1 MSATKRRNDKPN
13 LPRVKRN
20 RRAGQSESFVDLV
33 KLHRRIARDS
43 ASRLLQTPASSLVT
57 LFVVAVALL
66 LPALLFGLNSNLAS
80 LLAGFQNSAQVTLY
94 LQDSVSEADGEE
106 ISNDLLT
113 RNDIENA
120 YYISP
125 SQALDEFGAS
135 SGLEDLLTEMTAN
148 PLPGAIVL
156 TPSDVSSVA
165 VDELARQLQKLS
177 QVDVVQI
184 DSLWLQRL
192 AAISNLV
199 SAIGRVLAVIVILGL
214 FFVVGNTIKLAIEN
228 RKAEILVIKLVGGS
242 DMYAARPFLYTGLLY
257 GLGGG
262 VLATLLQGIVLATF
276 NSNLEVLMRLY
287 ESDFQL
293 RGFGLM
299 SSLLIIVAGAAI
311 GWTAALMA
319 SLRHI
324 RAINP

>member
-1 MSATKRRNDKPN
+1 MS
-13 LPRVKRN
+13 
-20 RRAGQSESFVDLV
+20 
-33 KLHRRIARDS
+33 
-43 ASRLLQTPASSLVT
+43 
-57 LFVVAVALL
+57 
-66 LPALLFGLNSNLAS
+66 LA
-80 LLAGFQNSAQVTLY
+80 
-94 LQDSVSEADGEE
+94 
-106 ISNDLLT
+106 
-113 RNDIENA
+113 
-120 YYISP
+120 
-125 SQALDEFGAS
+125 AS

-165 VDELARQLQKLS
+165 VDELARQLQKTIS
-177 QVDVVQI
+177 GRCGSDRQP
-184 DSLWLQRL
+184 L
-192 AAISNLV
+192 AAKIGGDIKSGQRYWPCARSNRN
-199 SAIGRVLAVIVILGL
+199 SWDYSSWW
-214 FFVVGNTIKLAIEN
+214 GNTIKLAIEN

-299 SSLLIIVAGAAI
+299 SSLLIIVAGATV

>member
-1 MSATKRRNDKPN
+1 MSATKPRTENQN
-13 LPRVKRN
+13 QPRVKRN
-20 RRAGQSESFVDLV
+20 TRAGQSESFVDLV
-33 KLHRRIARDS
+33 KRHRRIARGS

-80 LLAGFQNSAQVTLY
+80 LLAGFQDSAQVTLY
-94 LQDSVSEADGEE
+94 LQDNVSVADGQKVSEG
-106 ISNDLLT
+106 LLT
-113 RNDIENA
+113 RSDIEYA
-120 YYISP
+120 IYVSP
-125 SQALDEFGAS
+125 SQALDEFGAA
-135 SGLEDLLTEMTAN
+135 SGLGDLLIEMTAN

-156 TPSDVSSVA
+156 TPADVSPLA
-165 VDELARQLQKLS
+165 VDELARQLQELS

-199 SAIGRVLAVIVILGL
+199 SAIGSVLAVIVILGL

-242 DMYAARPFLYTGLLY
+242 DIYAARPFLYTGLLY

-262 VLATLLQGIVLATF
+262 ILATLLQGIVLATF
-276 NSNLEVLMRLY
+276 NSNLEGLMQLY
-287 ESDFQL
+287 ESGFQL

-311 GWTAALMA
+311 GWAAALMA

>member
-1 MSATKRRNDKPN
+1 MSATKRRTENPN
-13 LPRVKRN
+13 HPRVKRN
-20 RRAGQSESFVDLV
+20 TRAGQTESFLDLV
-33 KLHRRIARDS
+33 RLHRRVARSS
-43 ASRLLQTPASSLVT
+43 ASRLLQTPASTAVT

-66 LPALLFGLNSNLAS
+66 LPALMFGLNSNLAS
-80 LLAGFQNSAQVTLY
+80 LLAGFQDSAQVTLY
-94 LQDSVSEADGEE
+94 LKDSVSETDGQEV
-106 ISNDLLT
+106 SNGLLT
-113 RNDIENA
+113 RIDIDFA
-120 YYISP
+120 YYVSP
-125 SQALDEFGAS
+125 SQALVEFGAS
-135 SGLEDLLTEMTAN
+135 TGLKDLVIEMAAN

-156 TPSDVSSVA
+156 TPTDISPAA
-165 VDELARQLQKLS
+165 VDELARQLQELPQADMV
-177 QVDVVQI
+177 QVDN
-184 DSLWLQRL
+184 LWLQRL

-199 SAIGRVLAVIVILGL
+199 SAIGSVLAVIVILGL
-214 FFVVGNTIKLAIEN
+214 FFVVGNTIKLAIES
-228 RKAEILVIKLVGGS
+228 RKAEILVIKLLGGS

-262 VLATLLQGIVLATF
+262 ILATLLQGIVLATL

-293 RGFGLM
+293 RSFELT
-299 SSLLIIVAGAAI
+299 SSLLIIVAGASI

>member
-1 MSATKRRNDKPN
+1 MSDTKRHNGNPN
-13 LPRVKRN
+13 QPRVNRN
-20 RRAGQSESFVDLV
+20 TRAGRCESFGDLV
-33 KLHRRIARDS
+33 KLHRRIARGS
-43 ASRLLQTPASSLVT
+43 AIRLLQTPASSLVT

-80 LLAGFQNSAQVTLY
+80 LLAGFQDSAQVTLY
-94 LQDSVSEADGEE
+94 LQDSVSEADGQKV
-106 ISNDLLT
+106 SDDLLT
-113 RNDIENA
+113 RNDIEDA
-120 YYISP
+120 YYVSP

-135 SGLEDLLTEMTAN
+135 SGLEDLLIEMTAN

-156 TPSDVSSVA
+156 TPSDASSSA
-165 VDELARQLQKLS
+165 IDELARQLQELS
-177 QVDVVQI
+177 LVDVVQV

-192 AAISNLV
+192 TAISNLV
-199 SAIGRVLAVIVILGL
+199 NAIGIVLAVIVILGL

-262 VLATLLQGIVLATF
+262 ILATLLQGIVLATF

-299 SSLLIIVAGAAI
+299 NSLLIIVAGAAI

>member
-1 MSATKRRNDKPN
+1 
-13 LPRVKRN
+13 
-20 RRAGQSESFVDLV
+20 
-33 KLHRRIARDS
+33 
-43 ASRLLQTPASSLVT
+43 
-57 LFVVAVALL
+57 VVAVVLL
-66 LPALLFGLNSNLAS
+66 LPALLFGLNSNLAN
-80 LLAGFQNSAQVTLY
+80 LLAGFQDSTQVTLY
-94 LQDSVSEADGEE
+94 LQDSVSEADGQEV
-106 ISNDLLT
+106 SDDLLT
-113 RNDIENA
+113 RKDIEVA
-120 YYISP
+120 YYVSP

-135 SGLEDLLTEMTAN
+135 SGLEDLLIEMTAN

-156 TPSDVSSVA
+156 TPSDVSSSA
-165 VDELARQLQKLS
+165 VNELARQLQELS
-177 QVDVVQI
+177 QVDVVQV

-199 SAIGRVLAVIVILGL
+199 SAIGSVLAVIVILGL

-257 GLGGG
+257 GLAGGI
-262 VLATLLQGIVLATF
+262 LATLLQGIVLATF
-276 NSNLEVLMRLY
+276 NSNLEVLMQLY

-293 RGFGLM
+293 RGFGLI
-299 SSLLIIVAGAAI
+299 SSLLIVAVGAAI
-311 GWTAALMA
+311 GWAAALIA

>member
-1 MSATKRRNDKPN
+1 
-13 LPRVKRN
+13 
-20 RRAGQSESFVDLV
+20 
-33 KLHRRIARDS
+33 
-43 ASRLLQTPASSLVT
+43 
-57 LFVVAVALL
+57 VALL

-80 LLAGFQNSAQVTLY
+80 LLDGFQKSAQVTLY
-94 LQDSVSEADGEE
+94 LQDSVSEADGQEF
-106 ISNDLLT
+106 SDDLLT
-113 RNDIENA
+113 RNGIEDA
-120 YYISP
+120 YYVSP
-125 SQALDEFGAS
+125 SQALYEFGAS
-135 SGLEDLLTEMTAN
+135 SGLEDLLIEMTAN

-156 TPSDVSSVA
+156 TPSDVSSSA
-165 VDELARQLQKLS
+165 VDELARQLQELS

-228 RKAEILVIKLVGGS
+228 RKAEILVIKLVGGG

-262 VLATLLQGIVLATF
+262 ILATLLQGIVLATF
-276 NSNLEVLMRLY
+276 NSNLEVLMGLY

>member
-1 MSATKRRNDKPN
+1 MSASKGSNENPN
-13 LPRVKRN
+13 QPRVNRN
-20 RRAGQSESFVDLV
+20 TPAEQSESFGDLV
-33 KLHRRIARDS
+33 KLHRRIARGS
-43 ASRLLQTPASSLVT
+43 AIRLLQTPASSLVT

-80 LLAGFQNSAQVTLY
+80 LLAGFQDSAQVTLY
-94 LQDSVSEADGEE
+94 LQDNVSEADGKEV
-106 ISNDLLT
+106 SDDLLT
-113 RNDIENA
+113 RSDIKDA
-120 YYISP
+120 YYVSP
-125 SQALDEFGAS
+125 SQALDEFSAS
-135 SGLEDLLTEMTAN
+135 NGLEDLLIEMTAN

-156 TPSDVSSVA
+156 TPFDVSLSA
-165 VDELARQLQKLS
+165 ADELARQLEELS
-177 QVDVVQI
+177 QVDVVQV
-184 DSLWLQRL
+184 DSIWLQRL

-199 SAIGRVLAVIVILGL
+199 NAIGSVLAVIVILGL

-257 GLGGG
+257 GLCGGI
-262 VLATLLQGIVLATF
+262 LATLLQGIVLAAF

-299 SSLLIIVAGAAI
+299 SSQLIIVAGAAI
-311 GWTAALMA
+311 GWTAALVA

-324 RAINP
+324 RAISP

>member
-1 MSATKRRNDKPN
+1 MSATKRRATNSDQ
-13 LPRVKRN
+13 PRPKRN
-20 RRAGQSESFVDLV
+20 TRAGQTESFADLLR
-33 KLHRRIARDS
+33 LHQRIAKAS
-43 ASRLLQTPASSLVT
+43 ASRLLQTPASSLMT

-66 LPALLFGLNSNLAS
+66 LPALLFSLNTNLTS
-80 LLAGFQNSAQVTLY
+80 LLAGFQDSAQVTLY
-94 LQDSVSEADGEE
+94 LQDSVSDTDGQDV
-106 ISNDLLT
+106 SDSLLT
-113 RNDIENA
+113 RSDIANA
-120 YYISP
+120 YYVS
-125 SQALDEFGAS
+125 STQALDEFGAS
-135 SGLEDLLTEMTAN
+135 SGLQDLLQEMTSN

-156 TPSDVSSVA
+156 TPADVSPASVA
-165 VDELARQLQKLS
+165 ELAEQLQELS
-177 QVDVVQI
+177 GVDVVQV

-199 SAIGRVLAVIVILGL
+199 SAIGRVLSVIVILGL

-228 RKAEILVIKLVGGS
+228 RKAEIRVIKLVGGS

-262 VLATLLQGIVLATF
+262 ILAMLLQGIVLATF
-276 NSNLEVLMRLY
+276 NSNLEVLMQLY

-293 RGFGLM
+293 TGFGLINA
-299 SSLLIIVAGAAI
+299 LLIIFAGAAI
-311 GWTAALMA
+311 GWAAALMA

>member
-1 MSATKRRNDKPN
+1 MSATKRGNDNPNQPRLNRNT
-13 LPRVKRN
+13 
-20 RRAGQSESFVDLV
+20 RAGQSESFGDLV
-33 KLHRRIARDS
+33 KLHRRIARGS
-43 ASRLLQTPASSLVT
+43 AIRLLQTPASTLVT

-66 LPALLFGLNSNLAS
+66 LPALMFGLNSNLAS
-80 LLAGFQNSAQVTLY
+80 LLAGFQDSAQITLY
-94 LQDSVSEADGEE
+94 LQNSVSEADGQKV
-106 ISNDLLT
+106 SDDLLT
-113 RNDIENA
+113 RNDIEDA
-120 YYISP
+120 YYVSP

-135 SGLEDLLTEMTAN
+135 SGLEGLLIEMTAN

-156 TPSDVSSVA
+156 TPSDVSSSA
-165 VDELARQLQKLS
+165 VDELARQLQELS
-177 QVDVVQI
+177 LVDVVQV

-199 SAIGRVLAVIVILGL
+199 NAIGSVIAVIVILGL

-228 RKAEILVIKLVGGS
+228 RKAEILVIKLLGGS

-262 VLATLLQGIVLATF
+262 ILATLLQGIILATF

-287 ESDFQL
+287 QSDFQL

-299 SSLLIIVAGAAI
+299 SSLLVIVAGAAI
-311 GWTAALMA
+311 SWTAALMA

-324 RAINP
+324 RAIDP

>member
-13 LPRVKRN
+13 QPRVKRN
-20 RRAGQSESFVDLV
+20 TRAGQSESFVDLV
-33 KLHRRIARDS
+33 KLHRRIARGS

-80 LLAGFQNSAQVTLY
+80 LLDGFQKSAQVTLY
-94 LQDSVSEADGEE
+94 LQDSVSEADGQE
-106 ISNDLLT
+106 ISDDLLT
-113 RNDIENA
+113 RSDTENA
-120 YYISP
+120 YYVSP

-135 SGLEDLLTEMTAN
+135 SGLEDLLIEMTAN

-156 TPSDVSSVA
+156 TPSDVSSSA
-165 VDELARQLQKLS
+165 VDELARQLQELS

-184 DSLWLQRL
+184 DSLWLQKL

-199 SAIGRVLAVIVILGL
+199 SAIGSVLAVIVILGL

-228 RKAEILVIKLVGGS
+228 RKAEILVIKLVGGG

-262 VLATLLQGIVLATF
+262 ILATLLQRIVLATF
-276 NSNLEVLMRLY
+276 NLNLEVLMRLY

-299 SSLLIIVAGAAI
+299 SSLLIIVAGATI

>member
-1 MSATKRRNDKPN
+1 MSATKRRNDNPN
-13 LPRVKRN
+13 QPRLNRN
-20 RRAGQSESFVDLV
+20 TRAGQSESFGDLV
-33 KLHRRIARDS
+33 KLHRRFARGS
-43 ASRLLQTPASSLVT
+43 AIRLLQTPASSLVT

-66 LPALLFGLNSNLAS
+66 LPALMLGLNTNLAS
-80 LLAGFQNSAQVTLY
+80 LLAGLQDSAQITLY
-94 LQDSVSEADGEE
+94 LQDSVSEADGQKV
-106 ISNDLLT
+106 SDDLLT
-113 RNDIENA
+113 RNDIEDA
-120 YYISP
+120 YYVSP

-135 SGLEDLLTEMTAN
+135 SGLEGLLIEMTAN

-156 TPSDVSSVA
+156 TPSDVSSSA
-165 VDELARQLQKLS
+165 VDELARQLQELS
-177 QVDVVQI
+177 LVDVVQV

-199 SAIGRVLAVIVILGL
+199 NAIGSVLSVIVILGL

-228 RKAEILVIKLVGGS
+228 RKAEILVIKLLGGS

-262 VLATLLQGIVLATF
+262 ILATLLQGIILATF

-287 ESDFQL
+287 QSDFQL

-299 SSLLIIVAGAAI
+299 SSLLVIVAGAAI
-311 GWTAALMA
+311 SWTAALMA

-324 RAINP
+324 RAIDP

>member
-1 MSATKRRNDKPN
+1 MNATKRRNDN
-13 LPRVKRN
+13 ANQPRVKRN
-20 RRAGQSESFVDLV
+20 TRAGQSASFVDLV
-33 KLHRRIARDS
+33 KLHRRIATHS

-120 YYISP
+120 YYVSP

>member
-1 MSATKRRNDKPN
+1 
-13 LPRVKRN
+13 
-20 RRAGQSESFVDLV
+20 
-33 KLHRRIARDS
+33 
-43 ASRLLQTPASSLVT
+43 VT

-66 LPALLFGLNSNLAS
+66 LPALLFGLNSNLTS
-80 LLAGFQNSAQVTLY
+80 LLAGFQDSAQVTLY
-94 LQDSVSEADGEE
+94 LQEGVSEADGQEV
-106 ISNDLLT
+106 SDGLLT
-113 RNDIENA
+113 RRDIEDTH
-120 YYISP
+120 YISS
-125 SQALDEFGAS
+125 SQALDEFSAA
-135 SGLEDLLTEMTAN
+135 SGLEGLLIEMTAN

-156 TPSDVSSVA
+156 TPADVSPLA
-165 VDELARQLQKLS
+165 VDELARQLQELPH
-177 QVDVVQI
+177 VDVVQV

-199 SAIGRVLAVIVILGL
+199 SAIGSVLAVIVILGL
-214 FFVVGNTIKLAIEN
+214 FFVVGNTIKLAIES

-262 VLATLLQGIVLATF
+262 ILASLMQAIVLTTF
-276 NSNLEVLMRLY
+276 NSNLEVLMQLY

-293 RGFGLM
+293 RSFGIM
-299 SSLLIIVAGAAI
+299 SALLIVVAGAAI
-311 GWTAALMA
+311 GWAAALMA

>member
-1 MSATKRRNDKPN
+1 MSATKRGNDNPNQPRLNRNT
-13 LPRVKRN
+13 
-20 RRAGQSESFVDLV
+20 RAGQSESFGDLV
-33 KLHRRIARDS
+33 KLHRRIARGS
-43 ASRLLQTPASSLVT
+43 AIRLLQTPASSLVT

-66 LPALLFGLNSNLAS
+66 LPALMLGLNSNLAS
-80 LLAGFQNSAQVTLY
+80 LLAGFQDSAQITLY
-94 LQDSVSEADGEE
+94 LQDSVSEADGQKV
-106 ISNDLLT
+106 SDDLLT
-113 RNDIENA
+113 RNDIEDA
-120 YYISP
+120 YYVSP

-135 SGLEDLLTEMTAN
+135 SGLEGLLIEMTAN

-156 TPSDVSSVA
+156 TPSDVSSSA
-165 VDELARQLQKLS
+165 VDELARQLQELS
-177 QVDVVQI
+177 LVDVVQV

-199 SAIGRVLAVIVILGL
+199 NAIGSVLSVIVILGL

-228 RKAEILVIKLVGGS
+228 RKAEILVIKLLGGS

-262 VLATLLQGIVLATF
+262 ILATLLQGIILATF

-287 ESDFQL
+287 QSDFQL

-299 SSLLIIVAGAAI
+299 SSLLVIVAGAAI
-311 GWTAALMA
+311 SWTAALMA

-324 RAINP
+324 RAIDP

>member
-1 MSATKRRNDKPN
+1 MSATKRGNDNPNQPRLNRNT
-13 LPRVKRN
+13 
-20 RRAGQSESFVDLV
+20 RAGQSESFGDLV
-33 KLHRRIARDS
+33 KLHRRIARGS
-43 ASRLLQTPASSLVT
+43 AIRLLQTPASSLVT

-80 LLAGFQNSAQVTLY
+80 LLAGFQDSAQVTLY
-94 LQDSVSEADGEE
+94 LQDSVSEVDGQKV
-106 ISNDLLT
+106 SDDLLT
-113 RNDIENA
+113 RNALMNA
-120 YYISP
+120 YYVSP
-125 SQALDEFGAS
+125 SQALDEFSAS
-135 SGLEDLLTEMTAN
+135 SGLEDLLIEMTAN
-148 PLPGAIVL
+148 LLPGAIAL
-156 TPSDVSSVA
+156 SPSNVSSSA
-165 VDELARQLQKLS
+165 VDELARQLQELS
-177 QVDVVQI
+177 LVDVVQV

-192 AAISNLV
+192 TAISNMV
-199 SAIGRVLAVIVILGL
+199 NAIGIVLAVIVILGL

-228 RKAEILVIKLVGGS
+228 RKAEILVIKLVGGG

-262 VLATLLQGIVLATF
+262 ILATLLQGIVLATF

-299 SSLLIIVAGAAI
+299 NSLLIIVAGAAI

>member
-1 MSATKRRNDKPN
+1 MSATKRGNDNPNQPRLNRNT
-13 LPRVKRN
+13 
-20 RRAGQSESFVDLV
+20 RAGQSESFGDLV
-33 KLHRRIARDS
+33 KLHRRIARGS
-43 ASRLLQTPASSLVT
+43 AIRLLQTPASTLVT

-66 LPALLFGLNSNLAS
+66 LPALMFGLNSNLAS
-80 LLAGFQNSAQVTLY
+80 LLAGFQDSAQITLY
-94 LQDSVSEADGEE
+94 LQDSVSEADGQKV
-106 ISNDLLT
+106 SDDLLT
-113 RNDIENA
+113 RNDIEDA
-120 YYISP
+120 YYVSP

-135 SGLEDLLTEMTAN
+135 SGLEGLLIEMTAN

-156 TPSDVSSVA
+156 TPSDVSSSA
-165 VDELARQLQKLS
+165 VDELARQLQELS
-177 QVDVVQI
+177 LVDVVQV

-199 SAIGRVLAVIVILGL
+199 NAIGSVIAVIVILGL

-262 VLATLLQGIVLATF
+262 ILATLLQGIILATF

-287 ESDFQL
+287 QSDFQL

-299 SSLLIIVAGAAI
+299 SSLLVIVAGAAI
-311 GWTAALMA
+311 SWTAALMA

-324 RAINP
+324 RAIDP

>member
-1 MSATKRRNDKPN
+1 MSATKRGNDNPNQPRLNRNT
-13 LPRVKRN
+13 
-20 RRAGQSESFVDLV
+20 RAGQSESFGDIV
-33 KLHRRIARDS
+33 KLHRRFARGS
-43 ASRLLQTPASSLVT
+43 AIRLLQTPASSLVT

-66 LPALLFGLNSNLAS
+66 LPALMFGLNSNLAS
-80 LLAGFQNSAQVTLY
+80 LLAGFQDSAQITLY
-94 LQDSVSEADGEE
+94 LQDSVSEADGQKV
-106 ISNDLLT
+106 SDDLLT
-113 RNDIENA
+113 RNDIEDA
-120 YYISP
+120 HYVSP

-135 SGLEDLLTEMTAN
+135 SGLEGLLIEMTAN

-156 TPSDVSSVA
+156 TPSDVSSSA
-165 VDELARQLQKLS
+165 VDELARQLQELS
-177 QVDVVQI
+177 LVDVVQV

-199 SAIGRVLAVIVILGL
+199 NVIGSVLSVIVILGL

-228 RKAEILVIKLVGGS
+228 RKAEILVIKLLGGS

-262 VLATLLQGIVLATF
+262 ILATLLQGIILATF
-276 NSNLEVLMRLY
+276 DSNLEVLMRLY
-287 ESDFQL
+287 QSDFQL

-299 SSLLIIVAGAAI
+299 SSLLVIVAGAAI
-311 GWTAALMA
+311 SWTAALMA

-324 RAINP
+324 RAIDP

>member
-1 MSATKRRNDKPN
+1 MSATKRGNDNPNQPRLNRNT
-13 LPRVKRN
+13 
-20 RRAGQSESFVDLV
+20 RAGQSESFGDLV
-33 KLHRRIARDS
+33 KLHRRIARGS
-43 ASRLLQTPASSLVT
+43 AIRLLQTPASSLVT

-66 LPALLFGLNSNLAS
+66 LPALMFGLNSNLAS
-80 LLAGFQNSAQVTLY
+80 LLAGFQDSAQITLY
-94 LQDSVSEADGEE
+94 LQDSVSEADGQKV
-106 ISNDLLT
+106 SDDLLT
-113 RNDIENA
+113 RNDIEDA
-120 YYISP
+120 YYVSP

-135 SGLEDLLTEMTAN
+135 SGLEGLLIEMTAN

-156 TPSDVSSVA
+156 TPSDVSSSA
-165 VDELARQLQKLS
+165 VDELARQLQELS
-177 QVDVVQI
+177 LVDVVQV

-199 SAIGRVLAVIVILGL
+199 NAIGSVLSVIVILGL

-228 RKAEILVIKLVGGS
+228 RKAEILVIKLLGGS

-262 VLATLLQGIVLATF
+262 ILATLLQGIILATF

-299 SSLLIIVAGAAI
+299 SSLLIIVAGASI

>member
-1 MSATKRRNDKPN
+1 
-13 LPRVKRN
+13 
-20 RRAGQSESFVDLV
+20 
-33 KLHRRIARDS
+33 
-43 ASRLLQTPASSLVT
+43 
-57 LFVVAVALL
+57 VALL

-80 LLAGFQNSAQVTLY
+80 LLAGFQDSAQITLY
-94 LQDSVSEADGEE
+94 LQDSVSEADGQKV
-106 ISNDLLT
+106 SDDLLT
-113 RNDIENA
+113 RNDIEDA
-120 YYISP
+120 YYVSP

-135 SGLEDLLTEMTAN
+135 SGLEGLLIEMTAN

-156 TPSDVSSVA
+156 TPSDVSSSA
-165 VDELARQLQKLS
+165 VDELARQLQELS
-177 QVDVVQI
+177 LVDVVQV

-199 SAIGRVLAVIVILGL
+199 NAIGSVLSVIVILGL

-228 RKAEILVIKLVGGS
+228 RKAEILVIKLLGGS

-262 VLATLLQGIVLATF
+262 ILATLLQGIILATF

-287 ESDFQL
+287 QSDFQL

-299 SSLLIIVAGAAI
+299 SSLLVIVAGAAI
-311 GWTAALMA
+311 SWTAALMA

-324 RAINP
+324 RAIDP

>member
-1 MSATKRRNDKPN
+1 MSATKRGNDNPNQPRLNRNT
-13 LPRVKRN
+13 
-20 RRAGQSESFVDLV
+20 RAGQSESFGDLV
-33 KLHRRIARDS
+33 KLHRRFARGS
-43 ASRLLQTPASSLVT
+43 AIRLLQTPASSLVT

-66 LPALLFGLNSNLAS
+66 LPALMLGLNSNLAS
-80 LLAGFQNSAQVTLY
+80 LLAGFQDSAQITLY
-94 LQDSVSEADGEE
+94 LQDSVSEADGQKV
-106 ISNDLLT
+106 SDDLLT
-113 RNDIENA
+113 RNDIEDA
-120 YYISP
+120 YYVSP

-135 SGLEDLLTEMTAN
+135 SGLEGLLIEMTAN

-156 TPSDVSSVA
+156 TPSDVSSSA
-165 VDELARQLQKLS
+165 VDELARQLQELS
-177 QVDVVQI
+177 LVDVVQV

-199 SAIGRVLAVIVILGL
+199 NAIGSVIAVIVILGL

-228 RKAEILVIKLVGGS
+228 RKAEILVIKLLGGS

-262 VLATLLQGIVLATF
+262 ILATLLQGIILATF

-287 ESDFQL
+287 QSDFQL

-299 SSLLIIVAGAAI
+299 SSLLVIVAGAAI
-311 GWTAALMA
+311 SWTAALMA

-324 RAINP
+324 RAIDP

>member
-1 MSATKRRNDKPN
+1 MSATKPRTENPN
-13 LPRVKRN
+13 QPRVKRN
-20 RRAGQSESFVDLV
+20 TRAGQSESFVDLV
-33 KLHRRIARDS
+33 KRHRRIARGS
-43 ASRLLQTPASSLVT
+43 AIRLLQTPASSLVT

-66 LPALLFGLNSNLAS
+66 LPALMLGLNSNLAS
-80 LLAGFQNSAQVTLY
+80 LLAGFQDSAQITLY
-94 LQDSVSEADGEE
+94 LQDSVSEADGQKV
-106 ISNDLLT
+106 SDDLLT
-113 RNDIENA
+113 RNDIEDA
-120 YYISP
+120 YYVSP

-135 SGLEDLLTEMTAN
+135 SGLEGLLIEMTAN

-156 TPSDVSSVA
+156 TPSDVSSSA
-165 VDELARQLQKLS
+165 VDELARQLQELS
-177 QVDVVQI
+177 LVDVVQV

-199 SAIGRVLAVIVILGL
+199 NAIGSVLSVIVILGL

-228 RKAEILVIKLVGGS
+228 RKAEILVIKLLGGS

-262 VLATLLQGIVLATF
+262 ILATLLQGIILATF

-287 ESDFQL
+287 QSDFQL

-299 SSLLIIVAGAAI
+299 SSLLVIVAGAAI
-311 GWTAALMA
+311 SWTAALMA

-324 RAINP
+324 RAIDP

>member
-1 MSATKRRNDKPN
+1 VSATKRRAGNSDQ
-13 LPRVKRN
+13 PRARRN
-20 RRAGQSESFVDLV
+20 TRAGQSQSFVDLV
-33 KLHRRIARDS
+33 KLHRRIASGS

-66 LPALLFGLNSNLAS
+66 LPALMFGLNSNLAS
-80 LLAGFQNSAQVTLY
+80 LLAGFQDSAQVTLY
-94 LQDSVSEADGEE
+94 LQDSVSETDGQEV
-106 ISNDLLT
+106 SNNLLT
-113 RNDIENA
+113 RSDIEDA

-125 SQALDEFGAS
+125 SQALDEFGAL
-135 SGLEDLLTEMTAN
+135 SGLENLLSEMTAN

-156 TPSDVSSVA
+156 TPNDVSPAA
-165 VDELARQLQKLS
+165 VDELARQLQELP
-177 QVDVVQI
+177 QVDVVQV

-199 SAIGRVLAVIVILGL
+199 SAIGTVLGVIVILGL

-228 RKAEILVIKLVGGS
+228 RKAEIRVIKLIGGS

-262 VLATLLQGIVLATF
+262 ILATILQTIVLMTF
-276 NSNLEVLMRLY
+276 NSNLEVLMQLY

-293 RGFGLM
+293 TGFGFM
-299 SSLLIIVAGAAI
+299 SALFMVIAGTVI
-311 GWTAALMA
+311 GWAAALMA

>member
-1 MSATKRRNDKPN
+1 MSATKRRIESPN
-13 LPRVKRN
+13 QPRVKRN
-20 RRAGQSESFVDLV
+20 TRAGQTESFVDLV
-33 KLHRRIARDS
+33 RLHRRIAKGS
-43 ASRLLQTPASSLVT
+43 ASRLLQTPTSTLVT

-66 LPALLFGLNSNLAS
+66 LPALLFGLNSNLTS
-80 LLAGFQNSAQVTLY
+80 LLAGFQDSAQVTLY
-94 LQDSVSEADGEE
+94 LQDGVSEADGQEV
-106 ISNDLLT
+106 SDDLLT
-113 RNDIENA
+113 RSDIEAA
-120 YYISP
+120 YYVSP
-125 SQALDEFGAS
+125 SQALNEFGAA
-135 SGLEDLLTEMTAN
+135 SGLEGLLIEMAAN

-156 TPSDVSSVA
+156 TPTDVAPLA
-165 VDELARQLQKLS
+165 VDELARQLQEIS
-177 QVDVVQI
+177 QVDVVQV

-192 AAISNLV
+192 AAIANLV
-199 SAIGRVLAVIVILGL
+199 SAIGSVLAVIVILGL

-262 VLATLLQGIVLATF
+262 ILAALLQGIVLATF
-276 NSNLEVLMRLY
+276 NSNLKVLMQLY

-299 SSLLIIVAGAAI
+299 SALLIIVAGAAI
-311 GWTAALMA
+311 GWAAALMA

>member
-1 MSATKRRNDKPN
+1 MSATKRGNDNPNQPRLNRNT
-13 LPRVKRN
+13 
-20 RRAGQSESFVDLV
+20 RAGQSESFGDLV
-33 KLHRRIARDS
+33 KLHRRFARGS
-43 ASRLLQTPASSLVT
+43 AIRLLQTPASSLVT

-66 LPALLFGLNSNLAS
+66 LPALMFGLNSNLAS
-80 LLAGFQNSAQVTLY
+80 LLAGFQDSAQVTLY
-94 LQDSVSEADGEE
+94 LQDSVSEADGQKV
-106 ISNDLLT
+106 SDDLLT
-113 RNDIENA
+113 RNDIEDA
-120 YYISP
+120 YYVSP

-135 SGLEDLLTEMTAN
+135 SGLEGLLIEMTAN

-156 TPSDVSSVA
+156 TPSDVSSSA
-165 VDELARQLQKLS
+165 VDELARQLQELS
-177 QVDVVQI
+177 LVDVVQV

-199 SAIGRVLAVIVILGL
+199 NAIGSVLSVIVILGL

-228 RKAEILVIKLVGGS
+228 RKAEILVIKLLGGS

-262 VLATLLQGIVLATF
+262 ILATLLQGIILATF

-287 ESDFQL
+287 QSDFQL

-299 SSLLIIVAGAAI
+299 SSLLVIVAGAAI
-311 GWTAALMA
+311 SWTAALMA

-324 RAINP
+324 RAIDP

>member
-1 MSATKRRNDKPN
+1 MSATKRRNENPN
-13 LPRVKRN
+13 QPRVKRN
-20 RRAGQSESFVDLV
+20 TRAGQSESLIDLV
-33 KLHRRIARDS
+33 KLHQRIASGS

-66 LPALLFGLNSNLAS
+66 LPALLFGLSSNLAS
-80 LLAGFQNSAQVTLY
+80 LLAGFQDSAQVTLY
-94 LQDSVSEADGEE
+94 LQDSVSEADGQKV
-106 ISNDLLT
+106 SDDLLT
-113 RNDIENA
+113 RRDIESG
-120 YYISP
+120 YYVSP
-125 SQALDEFGAS
+125 SQALDEFSAS
-135 SGLEDLLTEMTAN
+135 SGLEDLLIEMTAN

-156 TPSDVSSVA
+156 TPWDVSPAA
-165 VDELARQLQKLS
+165 VDELARELQELP
-177 QVDVVQI
+177 QVDVVQV

-199 SAIGRVLAVIVILGL
+199 SAIGSVLAVIVILGL
-214 FFVVGNTIKLAIEN
+214 FFVVGNTIKLAIES

-262 VLATLLQGIVLATF
+262 ILATLLQIIVLATF
-276 NSNLEVLMRLY
+276 NSNLEVLTQLY

-299 SSLLIIVAGAAI
+299 SSLLIIVAGTAI
-311 GWTAALMA
+311 GWMAALMA